1 VCAKKEQALKRS
13 PRNKQQKEEDP
24 LIGKF
29 FHSFTK
35 DRKISWQG
43 QVIAHRVRKDLYLV
57 QLFEWLFGE
66 PSAKEL
72 VPVEAMVGWSFYDS
86 AEEWREAGERKSAW

>member
-1 VCAKKEQALKRS
+1 MARRS
-13 PRNKQQKEEDP
+13 ARTKQRRTKQRRTKDP
-24 LIGKF
+24 LIGRF

-35 DRKISWQG
+35 DRKVSWQG
-43 QVIAHRVRKDLYLV
+43 QVVARVPDKDLYLV

-72 VPVEAMVGWSFYDS
+72 VPVEGMLGWSFYDS
-86 AEEWREAGERKSAW
+86 AEEWREAGERRSRQ